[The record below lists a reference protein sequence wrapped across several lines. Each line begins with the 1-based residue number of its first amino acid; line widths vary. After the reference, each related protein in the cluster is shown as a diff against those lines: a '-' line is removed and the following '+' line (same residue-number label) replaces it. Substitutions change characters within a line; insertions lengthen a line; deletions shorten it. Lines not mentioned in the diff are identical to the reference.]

1 MKWTTVRQK
10 TNVAAGRQDMQV
22 IADARQ
28 VRLVSVYAM
37 DNLSSF
43 VKLATNIIQ
52 MFSIEM
58 VDYW

>member
-1 MKWTTVRQK
+1 ML
-10 TNVAAGRQDMQV
+10 AAGRQGMQV

-37 DNLSSF
+37 DNLSRF